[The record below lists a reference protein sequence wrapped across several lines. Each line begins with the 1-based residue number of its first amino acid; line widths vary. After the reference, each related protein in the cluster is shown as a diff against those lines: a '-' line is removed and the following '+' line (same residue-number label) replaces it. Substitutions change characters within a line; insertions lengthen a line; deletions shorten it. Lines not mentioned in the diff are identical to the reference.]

1 MSGAQPLRLESG
13 GLIDREKPLT
23 FTFNGTRYGGFTGDT
38 LASALLANGVRV
50 VGRSFKYHRPR
61 GVLAAGAEECNA
73 LVTVGQGALEEPN
86 VRATLQ
92 PLYQGLVARSQNCWP
107 GVNFD
112 IGRSLDYL
120 HFLWPAGFYN
130 KTFIWP
136 GWHWYERFIRRMS
149 GLGKLPAGDDPDQ
162 YIHRNV
168 HCDVLIVGGG
178 PAGLAAALAASD
190 SAMRVIVIEQDTLL
204 GGSLLW
210 NEENINGEPGSVWLE
225 DTVRVLRQRDNVTLL
240 TNTTASAW
248 FDHRMVIAGEMLS
261 DRRVSGEGEGPRQR
275 LWKIHTREMILAT
288 GAIEQPLVFANN
300 DRPGI
305 MLASAVQQYCVRYAV
320 APGMRVVIAAN
331 NDSAYSVAGALMNAG
346 VDVAAMIDS
355 RQNLTGEGAR
365 VMRYHGMTVF
375 QNAIPLDCRGDKNV
389 HSVSVA
395 KRGDSESIATLQ
407 CDCVAMAGGWQPA
420 VHLFTQARGRLRYDS
435 SLGAFLPDVIPPR
448 VHVVGMVAGALTLDG
463 ALEQGWDAGIKACGS
478 QAKNNRPH
486 THSSSNPPFRRKPE
500 SIAGDRPH
508 TRSSSD
514 GALHIERV
522 WSEQRSDR
530 QWIDFQY
537 DVTLQDI
544 DIAVAENYTSVEHMK
559 RYTTTGMSIDQ
570 GKTANV
576 NALIALAERTGRT
589 PGEVGTT
596 TFRPF
601 YLPVTLGAIAGRN
614 RDKFYAPVQRSPLVD
629 CHEQLNAQFDD
640 YGTWRRPRFYL
651 RNGENEQQA
660 IAREAVA
667 ARTSVVLFDGSP
679 LGKFEVYGPD
689 AAELLNRVYIND
701 VTSLETGR
709 ARYGLMLNENGI
721 IIDDGIFARL
731 AEDYYLVHTTS
742 GGAHRIHA
750 WMEALLQGD
759 WPDLEVLLTPVTSQW
774 ANVAVSGPRA
784 RELLGRLKINID
796 FSDKVLP
803 HMTIATG
810 TIDDIPIRVLRAGFT
825 GELSYELNI
834 PADRGA
840 ALWNALLRLGED
852 LQVMPI
858 GIETLTILRT
868 EKGYLH
874 VGSDTDGYT
883 TPRDIGWGHVI
894 DRKQG
899 EFLGKRSL
907 SRPFNV
913 SAGRLEFVGL
923 TPAQDGGVLAA
934 GSHVINAGHSGAP
947 APTQGYVTSA
957 CYSPNLQRYVGLGL
971 VQDGSKRLG
980 ETVNVYDDGQ
990 VNAAVI
996 SVPAAWDPKGDR
1008 LYV

>member
-1 MSGAQPLRLESG
+1 MSEAQSLRLESG
-13 GLIDREKPLT
+13 GRIDREKPLT
-23 FTFNGTRYGGFTGDT
+23 FTFNGSQYGGFTGDT

-73 LVTVGQGALEEPN
+73 LVTVGRGALEEPN
-86 VRATLQ
+86 IRATLQ
-92 PLYQGLVARSQNCWP
+92 PLYDGLEARSQNCWP

-136 GWHWYERFIRRMS
+136 GWSWYEGFIRRMS
-149 GLGKLPAGDDPDQ
+149 GLGKLPPADDPDQ
-162 YIHRNV
+162 YIHHNV

-178 PAGLAAALAASD
+178 PAGLSAALAASD
-190 SAMRVIVIEQDTLL
+190 HALRVIVIEQDTLL

-210 NEENINGEPGSVWLE
+210 SEASIDGEQGSVWLE
-225 DTVRVLRQRDNVTLL
+225 NTVRVLRQRDNVTLL
-240 TNTTASAW
+240 TNTTATAC

-261 DRRVSGEGEGPRQR
+261 DRRVTGEDEGPRQR
-275 LWKIHTREMILAT
+275 LWKVHAKEIVLAT
-288 GAIEQPLVFANN
+288 GAIEQPLIFANN

-305 MLASAVQQYCVRYAV
+305 MLASAVQQYINRYAV
-320 APGMRVVIAAN
+320 APGMRIVIATN
-331 NDSAYSVAGALMNAG
+331 NDSAYNVAGALMNAG
-346 VDVAAMIDS
+346 VDVVAMIDS
-355 RQNLTGEGAR
+355 RQNLTGESAR
-365 VMRYHGMTVF
+365 VMRDHGMTVF
-375 QNAIPLDCRGDKNV
+375 QNAIPLDCRGDKGV
-389 HSVSVA
+389 HSVAVA
-395 KRGDSESIATLQ
+395 KRDNLETITTLQ
-407 CDCVAMAGGWQPA
+407 CDCVAMAGGWQPT

-435 SLGAFLPDVIPPR
+435 SLGAFLPDVIPPH
-448 VHVVGMVAGALTLDG
+448 VHVAGMVAGAMTLDS
-463 ALEQGWDAGIKACGS
+463 ALEQGWNAGVKSGGS
-478 QAKNNRPH
+478 QSKNGRPQ
-486 THSSSNPPFRRKPE
+486 
-500 SIAGDRPH
+500 A
-508 TRSSSD
+508 RSGGD
-514 GALHIERV
+514 GALRIERDR
-522 WSEQRSDR
+522 SEGRSDR

-544 DIAVAENYTSVEHMK
+544 DIAVTENYTSVEHMK
-559 RYTTTGMSIDQ
+559 RYTTSGMSIDQ

-576 NALIALAERTGRT
+576 NALLALAERTGRA

-601 YLPVTLGAIAGRN
+601 YLPVTLGALAGRN
-614 RDKFYAPVQRSPLVD
+614 RGEFYAPVQRSPLVG

-640 YGTWRRPRFYL
+640 YGTWRRPRVYL

-689 AAELLNRVYIND
+689 AAEFLNRVYINN
-701 VTSLETGR
+701 VTSLKTGR

-731 AEDYYLVHTTS
+731 AEDHYLAHTTS
-742 GGAHRIHA
+742 GGANRIHA

-759 WPDLEVLLTPVTSQW
+759 WPDLDVLLTPVTSQW
-774 ANVAVSGPRA
+774 ANVAVSGPRS
-784 RELLGRLKINID
+784 RDLLEQLSIGID
-796 FSDKVLP
+796 FSAKGVP
-803 HMTIATG
+803 HMAIATG
-810 TIDDIPIRVLRAGFT
+810 TIDNLPVRALRASFT
-825 GELSYELNI
+825 GELCYELNV

-840 ALWNALLRLGED
+840 ALWNTLLQLGED

-858 GIETLTILRT
+858 GIEALTVLRT

-874 VGSDTDGYT
+874 VGSDTDGCT
-883 TPRDIGWGHVI
+883 TPRDIGWGHVA
-894 DRKQG
+894 DGKQG
-899 EFLGKRSL
+899 GFLGKRSL

-913 SAGRLEFVGL
+913 SDGRLEFVGL

-934 GSHVINAGHSGAP
+934 GSHVIDAGHSGAP

-971 VQDGSKRLG
+971 VQNGAKRLG
-980 ETVNVYDDGQ
+980 ETVNMYDDGK

-996 SVPAAWDPKGDR
+996 SVPAAWDPKGER
-1008 LYV
+1008 LHV